1 MRKLN
6 QSIDRFCYRHP
17 RFGIPNLMTLIVA
30 GNVLVL
36 ILSMMDRTGTLA
48 SAFYFS
54 PAHILKGQIWR
65 LVTFPFVPEQDGIW
79 LLISLYFYYFIG
91 SNLERQW
98 GPGRFTIYYLLGM
111 AFTIAFGFIVYF
123 ATGISIFLSAYYLNM
138 SLFFAFAALF
148 PDTRVLLF
156 FFLPIKIKWLALL
169 DAAYF
174 LIAVITN
181 PFPINLLPIVAVLN
195 FLVFCGSD
203 LFAMFRPQAYRR
215 SRATV
220 NFKKEASRIRQ
231 EQAGKP
237 YTRKCEVCGRTDAD
251 YPNLEFRYCSR
262 CQGYH
267 CFCEDHINNHVHF
280 QE

>member
-6 QSIDRFCYRHP
+6 QAIDRFCYRHP

-30 GNVLVL
+30 GNVLVW

-54 PAHILKGQIWR
+54 PAQILRGQIWR
-65 LVTFPFVPEQDGIW
+65 LVTFPFVPEQSGLW

-98 GPGRFTIYYLLGM
+98 GTGRFTIYYLLGM
-111 AFTIAFGFIVYF
+111 VFTIVFGFVVYF
-123 ATGISIFLSAYYLNM
+123 ATGISFLLSAYYLNM

-148 PDTRVLLF
+148 PETRVLLF

-174 LIAVITN
+174 LIAVVTN
-181 PFPINLLPIVAVLN
+181 PFPINLLPVVAVLN
-195 FLVFCGSD
+195 FLVFCGGD
-203 LFAMFRPQAYRR
+203 LLAMLRPQAARR
-215 SRATV
+215 SRTTV
-220 NFKKEASRIRQ
+220 NFKKEAARIRR
-231 EQAGKP
+231 EQADKP

-280 QE
+280 RE